1 MDSTNN
7 AKLMDSGLEI
17 LVFGTP
23 STFGTSMDQLFTIL
37 SESQEVVSTMELLS
51 LMDPTALSYKL
62 QGSNPLVLVEEL

>member
-17 LVFGTP
+17 SVLGIP
-23 STFGTSMDQLFTIL
+23 SAFGTSMDQLFTIL
-37 SESQEVVSTMELLS
+37 SESQEAVMMVPLS
-51 LMDPTALSYKL
+51 LMDLMALSFVL